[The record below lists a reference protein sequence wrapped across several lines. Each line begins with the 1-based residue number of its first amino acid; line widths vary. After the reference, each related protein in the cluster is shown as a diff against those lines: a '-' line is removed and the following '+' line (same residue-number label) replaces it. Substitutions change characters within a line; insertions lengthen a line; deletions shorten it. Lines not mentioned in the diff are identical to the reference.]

1 MDFWTRVRL
10 PSSPLQHERSNTV
23 QIRSI
28 AIWKSEVGI
37 ILDTS
42 GYDAEA
48 VASNGYPFTYAGIQ
62 QWVRDNHNVEIG
74 NSSIT
79 AVKNKCR
86 ISEMNFHAGNEP
98 EANKVKTKNEK
109 LVLEAFR
116 ALGII

>member
-1 MDFWTRVRL
+1 MGFWTRVRL
-10 PSSPLQHERSNTV
+10 PSGPLQHERSNTV

-28 AIWKSEVGI
+28 AVLKHEFGI
-37 ILDTS
+37 MLDTS

-48 VASNGYPFTYAGIQ
+48 VVFNGYPFTYAGIRR
-62 QWVRDNHNVEIG
+62 WVKDNHDVEIG

-98 EANKVKTKNEK
+98 EADTVKTKNEK

-116 ALGII
+116 ALGIV